1 MDILGFFALSIT
13 GFAACAEFGSYAF
26 VHPVL
31 RHLPREHHVFVE
43 KGLLKTFGRV
53 MPVLMTLCVVLSLA
67 CALSQQGAADGGSA
81 PNVVFWIA
89 AASFTAALVSTI
101 AFNVPINAATGRWDP
116 ANPPEDWKAQR
127 NRWEFFQAVRSWL
140 LLIGFVLLCL
150 ATALL
155 RS

>member
-1 MDILGFFALSIT
+1 MDILGFFALSVT

-53 MPVLMTLCVVLSLA
+53 MPTLMTLCVVLSFA
-67 CALSQQGAADGGSA
+67 CAIASDGGSA
-81 PNVVFWIA
+81 SRAVFWTA
-89 AASFTAALVSTI
+89 VASFTAALVSTI
-101 AFNVPINAATGRWDP
+101 AFNVPINASTGRWD
-116 ANPPEDWKAQR
+116 AQNPPEDWKEQR

-150 ATALL
+150 ATALP
-155 RS
+155 RQ